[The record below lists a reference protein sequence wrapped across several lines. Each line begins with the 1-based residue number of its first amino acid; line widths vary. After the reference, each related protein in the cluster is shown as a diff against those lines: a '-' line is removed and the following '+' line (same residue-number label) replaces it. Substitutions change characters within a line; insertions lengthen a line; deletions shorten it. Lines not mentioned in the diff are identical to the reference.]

1 MKKLNYLIL
10 CITMSVFFVIPSSYA
25 QNKKNIKKAT
35 GDFIKIIDE
44 KGTNTDFVFKTPP
57 RFELVNG
64 MLNISALSDNN
75 MLFEITGISEKAL
88 RDTMLSDASFKMMY
102 IFSQNEK
109 ACVSNPMTSN
119 SILNIKCS
127 SSKKGTP
134 ITITLSGNLFGSSK
148 ILILESK
155 LSGAIPERKNTIT
168 RKTN

>member
-10 CITMSVFFVIPSSYA
+10 CITMSAFFVIPSSYA

-44 KGTNTDFVFKTPP
+44 KGTNTDFVFKSPP

-64 MLNISALSDNN
+64 MLNISALSENN

-88 RDTMLSDASFKMMY
+88 KDTMLSDASFKMMY

-109 ACVSNPMTSN
+109 ACVSNPMT
-119 SILNIKCS
+119 LNIKCS
-127 SSKKGTP
+127 SSKKGSP
-134 ITITLSGNLFGSSK
+134 IIITLSGNLFGSSR

-155 LSGAIPERKNTIT
+155 LSGVIPERKNTTI